1 MISDLFEDFIKEKR
15 YLNNLSERTLNSYRT
30 DMFRRWIRYVGGMP
44 TQSGINQFVV
54 KMREE
59 GLAISTCNIT
69 IRSLNSFLSWLYQ
82 NGHIPQ
88 NLKAKQLK
96 QERRIMKTFT
106 EAQMKLLLSWKPNKN
121 RNEIRLHVLI
131 SLLADT
137 GIRINEALTLRLE
150 NIDWDNLLIKV
161 MGKGSKERI
170 VPMSIELRKVLHRYA
185 TKQRSCKHL
194 SPYLLC
200 TSTGTQLTY
209 QNIGRIFRAVVKSLG
224 IEGFDSA
231 FHAFRRFFG
240 KNYLKNGGNL
250 VYLQRLFGHASITT
264 TKMYVEDIDIEDLHR
279 AHLRSSPLSRLK
291 S

>member
-1 MISDLFEDFIKEKR
+1 MISGLFEDFIKEKR
-15 YLNNLSERTLNSYRT
+15 YLCNLSERTLNSYRT

-44 TQSGINQFVV
+44 TQAGINQFIV

-69 IRSLNSFLSWLYQ
+69 IRSLNSFLSWLHR

-88 NLKAKQLK
+88 NLKAKQLR
-96 QERRIMKTFT
+96 QERPIMKTFT
-106 EAQMKLLLSWKPNKN
+106 EAQMKMLLSWKPNKN
-121 RNEIRLHVLI
+121 RNEIRLHVLM

-170 VPMSIELRKVLHRYA
+170 VPISIELRKVLHRYV
-185 TKQRSCKHL
+185 TKQRISKHR

-200 TSTGTQLTY
+200 TATGTQLTY
-209 QNIGRIFRAVVKSLG
+209 QNIGRIFRALMKSLG

-231 FHAFRRFFG
+231 FQAFRRFFG
-240 KNYLKNGGNL
+240 KIYLKNGGNL
-250 VYLQRLFGHASITT
+250 VYLQRLFGAVCPNWLI
-264 TKMYVEDIDIEDLHR
+264 
-279 AHLRSSPLSRLK
+279 AAQ
-291 S
+291 

>member
-1 MISDLFEDFIKEKR
+1 MISSLFEDFIKEKR
-15 YLNNLSERTLNSYRT
+15 YLNNLSERTLTSYRT
-30 DMFRRWIRYVGGMP
+30 DMFRRWIRHVGGMP
-44 TQSGINQFVV
+44 TQAGINQFVI

-69 IRSLNSFLSWLYQ
+69 IRSLNSFLSWLHR
-82 NGHIPQ
+82 NDHIPQ
-88 NLKAKQLK
+88 NLKVKQLK

-106 EAQMKLLLSWKPNKN
+106 EAQMKMLLSWKPGKN
-121 RNEIRLHVLI
+121 RNEIRLHVLMC
-131 SLLADT
+131 LLADT

-170 VPMSIELRKVLHRYA
+170 VPISIELRKVLHRYV
-185 TKQRSCKHL
+185 TKQRVCKHL

-200 TSTGTQLTY
+200 ASTGTQLTY
-209 QNIGRIFRAVVKSLG
+209 QNIGRIFRTLMKSLG
-224 IEGFDSA
+224 IEGVDSA

-250 VYLQRLFGHASITT
+250 VYLQRLFGHANITT

-279 AHLRSSPLSRLK
+279 THMRSSPLARLK